1 MSDLPRLIDD
11 DEADPELAQ
20 LFRAGRHPAP
30 IPGAAFERSRKV
42 VLGLVAAP
50 AALGV
55 LTWVQYAA
63 LGAAL
68 GTMVAAA
75 AALPRFLAAPAVSP
89 NPPGSSVASAPSV
102 APPLERAPDPVPSVA
117 PAPTASLGIEWHPA
131 PSTTPAEHELLR
143 ETKLLENARA
153 ELERR
158 PELCL
163 ELLREHGREFPNGTL
178 ALEREFL
185 TVASLIRLGRRSE
198 AEARAAGLRA
208 RTPGNLYEKRLQRLL
223 GSEGTPR

>member
-1 MSDLPRLIDD
+1 
-11 DEADPELAQ
+11 
-20 LFRAGRHPAP
+20 
-30 IPGAAFERSRKV
+30 
-42 VLGLVAAP
+42 LGLSAAP

-75 AALPRFLAAPAVSP
+75 AALPQLLAAPTAP
-89 NPPGSSVASAPSV
+89 NPPSSSVSSAQGV
-102 APPLERAPDPVPSVA
+102 APPLERAPDPMPSFA
-117 PAPTASLGIEWHPA
+117 PAPAEALGIGGHPA
-131 PSTTPAEHELLR
+131 PVASTAEHELLR
-143 ETKLLENARA
+143 ETKLLEKARA

-185 TVASLIRLGRRSE
+185 TVATLVRLGRRSE
-198 AEARAAGLRA
+198 AEARALHLRA
-208 RTPGNLYEKRLQRLL
+208 RAPGNLYEKRLERLL
-223 GSEGTPR
+223 ATEVGP